1 MKTKTEAAREAAMAD
16 LIERAKEW
24 LTENEWHEGDSPEQE
39 QAELKAML
47 ESDIPEWM
55 ASFVQSERDRGKEL
69 SRDECIANLSKKG
82 YTPAEIDIWL
92 AGYDYAGYAARGSQW
107 VAVNSAVFAVVFSNY
122 QPFEI
127 DSLWTT
133 KELAESRRNQLGD
146 MWGVQEMTVNTEP
159 YTADSGQEG
168 E

>member
-1 MKTKTEAAREAAMAD
+1 MSKMKTEMEAARETALGEACQKANKYPID
-16 LIERAKEW
+16 V
-24 LTENEWHEGDSPEQE
+24 DS
-39 QAELKAML
+39 
-47 ESDIPEWM
+47 
-55 ASFVQSERDRGKEL
+55 FRD
-69 SRDECIANLSKKG
+69 
-82 YTPAEIDIWL
+82 
-92 AGYDYAGYAARGSQW
+92 GYDAGYAARGSQW